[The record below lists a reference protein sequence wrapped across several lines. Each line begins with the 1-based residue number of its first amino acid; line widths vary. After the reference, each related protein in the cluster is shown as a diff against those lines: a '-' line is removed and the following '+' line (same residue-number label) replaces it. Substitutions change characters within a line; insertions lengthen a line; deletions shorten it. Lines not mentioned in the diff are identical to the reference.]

1 LSAGFP
7 VRVRSHLGDDLL
19 MSETDERATRAMSGT
34 GDHWLVPGKE
44 MVVAVC
50 GGLTHDGH
58 PMLDAAGQLAR
69 LHEIRERTPLSEAA
83 GIDRRRLQLVRSI
96 DRWMTLTTPVPYHE
110 VGTFDATVGQVVDRL
125 AERVTQVCVTL
136 AYAPD
141 SVVDNAWSR
150 VYELADAYQDLV
162 DGLCAGTHRVPD
174 AC

>member
-1 LSAGFP
+1 
-7 VRVRSHLGDDLL
+7 
-19 MSETDERATRAMSGT
+19 MSDTDERATRAMSGV

-50 GGLTHDGH
+50 GGLSHDGH
-58 PMLDAAGQLAR
+58 PMLEAAVELAR

-96 DRWMTLTTPVPYHE
+96 DRWMTLTTPVPYGE
-110 VGTFDATVGQVVDRL
+110 VGTYDMTVGQVVDRL

-136 AYAPD
+136 AHAPESVLD
-141 SVVDNAWSR
+141 SVWVR
-150 VYELADAYQDLV
+150 VHELADTYQDLV
-162 DGLCAGTHRVPD
+162 DGLRAGTHRVPD